1 MSNWDRELDAAIAA
15 SRKAAEVALAMQA
28 GIAFESKAD
37 GSPVTAADKA
47 CEAVIAATLLAAFPE
62 DGLLGE
68 EGAAADSQNG
78 RRWIIDPIDGTRD
91 YLRGTPLWAN
101 LIALEA
107 DGEVVVG
114 VVNLP
119 CLDGLYS
126 AARGGGAFK
135 NQAPIHA
142 SNKTSFEESVLC
154 LNSMNKLDVLPFREK
169 LLSSIHEFWAVRSL
183 GGAPDAMMV
192 ASGRADFWIEPTASP
207 WDLAPLQIII
217 EEAGGRMFG
226 FDGAHGIYTG
236 NCVAC
241 APGLEASV
249 RDLLGLVTVDY
260 S

>member
-1 MSNWDRELDAAIAA
+1 MSNWDREVETAMAA

-28 GIAFESKAD
+28 GIAFESKDD

-47 CEAVIAATLLAAFPE
+47 CEAVIAATLQAAFPE

-68 EGAAADSQNG
+68 EGAAAESRNG

-91 YLRGTPLWAN
+91 YLRGNPLWAN

-114 VVNLP
+114 IVNLP
-119 CLDGLYS
+119 GLGGLYCAS
-126 AARGGGAFK
+126 RGGGAFK
-135 NQAPIHA
+135 DGTPIRA
-142 SNKTSFEESVLC
+142 SAKTSFAESVLC
-154 LNSMNKLDVLPFREK
+154 LNSINKLDALPFRDK
-169 LLSSIHEFWAVRSL
+169 LLSCIHEFWAVRSL

-192 ASGRADFWIEPTASP
+192 ASGKADFWIEPTASP

-217 EEAGGRMFG
+217 EEAGGVMFG
-226 FDGAHGIYTG
+226 FDGDRGIYVG

-241 APGLEASV
+241 APGLETSV
-249 RDLLGLVTVDY
+249 RELLDIHVSGF
-260 S
+260 